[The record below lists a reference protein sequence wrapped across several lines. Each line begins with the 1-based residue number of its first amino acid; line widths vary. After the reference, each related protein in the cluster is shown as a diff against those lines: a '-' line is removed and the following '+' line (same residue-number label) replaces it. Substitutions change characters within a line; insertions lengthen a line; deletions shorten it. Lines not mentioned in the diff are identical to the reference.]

1 MKAKAEA
8 GKEDNSMLTK
18 FWLHELTRPA
28 FEEWLREEASPVIIM
43 AVGSLE
49 QHGPH
54 LPLGTDSLTAK
65 AYAHEV
71 AKRTNSVCVHP
82 CFPGYSPH
90 HMGFAGTVTFKHSTL
105 LAVLMDTIGSLSKHG
120 IKRFLLINIHGGN
133 TNIVNLAMQRAKR
146 EFRVM
151 VTAPGGPSDTAL
163 GKIHAE
169 RQKRHFD
176 VHSGPTETA
185 TALHLFPELVEMGR
199 LADWKPTLEAHPKLM
214 AFLNADGKDHETVSQ
229 VFRACLEPDTHHF
242 TTSGVWGNN
251 DPRDGDPVEGKARFE
266 EKVDFLVEF
275 IRVWKT
281 IPVPP
286 AFRDS
291 SRTPFRP

>member
-1 MKAKAEA
+1 
-8 GKEDNSMLTK
+8 MLSK
-18 FWLHELTRPA
+18 FWIHELTRPA
-28 FEEWLREEASPVIIM
+28 FEEWLREEASPIIIM
-43 AVGSLE
+43 GVGSLE

-65 AYAHEV
+65 AYVHEV

-90 HMGFAGTVTFKHSTL
+90 HMGFAGTITFKEATL
-105 LAVLMDTIGSLSKHG
+105 SAVLMDTIGSLAKHG
-120 IKRFLLINIHGGN
+120 IKRFLLVNIHGGN
-133 TNIVNLAMQRAKR
+133 SHIVNLVMQRARR

-151 VTAPGGPSDTAL
+151 VTAPAGPSDTEL
-163 GKIHAE
+163 GKLHAE

-176 VHSGPTETA
+176 VHSGPTETG
-185 TALHLFPELVEMGR
+185 TALHLFPELVEMRR
-199 LADWKPTLEAHPKLM
+199 LADWKPTLEADPRLM
-214 AFLNADGKDHETVSQ
+214 AFLKADSKDQELVSQ

-251 DPRDGDPVEGKARFE
+251 DPRDGDPAEGKARFE

-286 AFRDS
+286 AFRDPS
-291 SRTPFRP
+291 GSPSPSKT

>member
-1 MKAKAEA
+1 MVQRSREE
-8 GKEDNSMLTK
+8 EDRMLSK
-18 FWLHELTRPA
+18 FWIHELTRPS
-28 FEEWLREEASPVIIM
+28 FEEWVREEASPVIIVG
-43 AVGSLE
+43 VGSLE

-54 LPLGTDSLTAK
+54 LPLGTDSLTAR

-90 HMGFAGTVTFKHSTL
+90 HMGFAGTITFKDSTL
-105 LAVLMDTIGSLSKHG
+105 FAVLMDTIGSLAKHG

-133 TNIVNLAMQRAKR
+133 TNIVNLVMQRAKR

-151 VTAPGGPSDTAL
+151 VTAPAGPNDTAL

-176 VHSGPTETA
+176 VHSGPTETG

-199 LADWKPTLEAHPKLM
+199 LADWKPTLEADPKLI
-214 AFLNADGKDHETVSQ
+214 AFLNADRKDHEMVSQ

-251 DPRDGDPVEGKARFE
+251 DPRDGDPAEGKARFE
-266 EKVDFLVEF
+266 ERVSFLVDF
-275 IRVWKT
+275 IRLWKT

-286 AFRDS
+286 AFRDP
-291 SRTPFRP
+291 SRSPSPPES